1 MPALPP
7 LPNCMILVSLEIGRS
22 ATLPN
27 CMILV
32 SLEIGRSATLP
43 NCVIL
48 EFENEA

>member
-1 MPALPP
+1 
-7 LPNCMILVSLEIGRS
+7 MILVSLEIGRS